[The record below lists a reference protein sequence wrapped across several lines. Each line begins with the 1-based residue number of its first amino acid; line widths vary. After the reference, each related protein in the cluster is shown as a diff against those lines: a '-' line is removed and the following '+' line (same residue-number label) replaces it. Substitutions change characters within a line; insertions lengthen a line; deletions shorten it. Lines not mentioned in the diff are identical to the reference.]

1 MSLFLCQRIVD
12 KYNAKHLIL
21 FQEVIKMSH
30 ILLKFKFEVVVL
42 HLFLGYFGITLGVD
56 VLLPQI
62 EFNLQLSGFVSRN
75 EEGE

>member
-1 MSLFLCQRIVD
+1 
-12 KYNAKHLIL
+12 
-21 FQEVIKMSH
+21 MSH